1 MSEKWVILLYA
12 QSPSGTEE
20 ILPVTYKNEQ
30 GIRVMKEF
38 ESQQSA
44 ESYLDNLTKDM
55 KYPVSAKYVCM
66 E

>member
-20 ILPVTYKNEQ
+20 ILPVTHKNEQ

-44 ESYLDNLTKDM
+44 ESYLFGLTKDM